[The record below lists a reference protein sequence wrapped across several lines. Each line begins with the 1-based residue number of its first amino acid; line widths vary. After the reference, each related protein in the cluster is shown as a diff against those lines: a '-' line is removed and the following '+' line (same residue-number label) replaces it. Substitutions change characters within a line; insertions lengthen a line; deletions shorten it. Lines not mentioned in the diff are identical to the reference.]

1 MIDANGFRLAV
12 GIIICN
18 AQLELFLARRAYQD
32 AWQFPQGGLQESES
46 LEDALFRELYE
57 EVGLGADDVK
67 ILARSRGWLT
77 YRLPRRLVRAAQLPL
92 CIGQKQKWFLL
103 ELQGFEDKIK
113 LNLMPRPEFSG
124 WRWV

>member
-1 MIDANGFRLAV
+1 MKDNAVIDANGFRLAV

-77 YRLPRRLVRAAQLPL
+77 YRLPRRLVRATQLPL
-92 CIGQKQKWFLL
+92 CIG
-103 ELQGFEDKIK
+103 
-113 LNLMPRPEFSG
+113 
-124 WRWV
+124 